1 MKIDFSKFKPEDF
14 LPILGTTCPK
24 SEDLE
29 TGDLLFP
36 RLSDAV
42 EKKMNESVVWQ
53 KQRFLFRIPRKS
65 TLEWFRKYEPIRS
78 VLKKEVVEDLLE
90 KAKNPYITSE
100 HRALNLMALKDEL
113 QREKL
118 KKVNNTLSHL
128 NTSAIE
134 FKLQRPDFDTFQQE
148 SIPVDINEMLSDPR
162 VIELLIKILN
172 ASSFGDLVQD
182 WFNVDAPKTVSEFR
196 DDPLVGLLL
205 DLLSSDDVQNEVF
218 VGHVGIVIKEKN
230 GNIFVIE
237 GNITSYSHYRVAIH
251 PYYVERDSK
260 EVYKYLVKNYKENQ
274 SSYLPTTDFELYPN
288 QVTGWVNRRN
298 AMLQHVWHAR
308 PKNLDDQDRENL
320 ISVAKALHGR
330 PFGFFDHPK
339 FGDNDRMYCAE
350 YVYNAFKNGISETTA
365 TSLTEKMTWGYIRK
379 YLELVGNA
387 KMLNFVDDILKDVEQ
402 YKIHPESKFFV
413 LPPAIL
419 WNSSIL
425 SFPTNHP
432 GVDNKPYAPDLSVT

>member
-1 MKIDFSKFKPEDF
+1 MKIDFSKFPPADF
-14 LPILGTTCPK
+14 VPILGKTCPALGQ
-24 SEDLE
+24 LE

-42 EKKMNESVVWQ
+42 EKKMNEPLVWQ
-53 KQRFLFRIPRKS
+53 RQGFLFGIPKK
-65 TLEWFRKYEPIRS
+65 TVLEWFRKDEPIRS

-90 KAKNPYITSE
+90 KAKNPDTTSE

-113 QREKL
+113 QREKY
-118 KKVNNTLSHL
+118 KKVNNTLPHL
-128 NTSAIE
+128 NSSAIE

-148 SIPVDINEMLSDPR
+148 SIPVDLDEMLSDPR

-172 ASSFGDLVQD
+172 ASGFGDLVQA
-182 WFNVDAPKTVSEFR
+182 WFNVEAPKTVSEFR

-205 DLLSSDDVQNEVF
+205 DLLSSDDVRNEVF
-218 VGHVGIVIKEKN
+218 IGHVGIVIKEN
-230 GNIFVIE
+230 NNLYVIE

-251 PYYVERDSK
+251 PYYVGHDST
-260 EVYKYLVKNYKENQ
+260 EVSKYLVSNYKETS

-288 QVTGWVNRRN
+288 QVTGWVNRRA

-308 PKNLDDQDRENL
+308 PGGLDDQKKQDL
-320 ISVAKALHGR
+320 ISAAKALHGR

-339 FGDNDRMYCAE
+339 FGNNDRMYCAE
-350 YVYNAFKNGISETTA
+350 YVYNAFKDGISEAMA
-365 TSLTEKMTWGYIRK
+365 TELTQKMTWGYIRK

-387 KMLNFVDDILKDVEQ
+387 KMLTFVDDILKDIEQ

-419 WNSSIL
+419 WNSNSL

-432 GVDNKPYAPDLSVT
+432 GVDQKPYAPDLNNA